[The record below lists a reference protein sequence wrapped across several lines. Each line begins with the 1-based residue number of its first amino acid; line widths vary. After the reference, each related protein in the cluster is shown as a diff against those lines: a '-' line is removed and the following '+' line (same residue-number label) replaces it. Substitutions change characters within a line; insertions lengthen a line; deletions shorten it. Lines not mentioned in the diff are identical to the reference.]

1 MKNILKKY
9 PAKNKDAQ
17 KETYQGFPYPN
28 MSLDL
33 HGHTSLEAT
42 NKLAWILEHARY
54 NDYICIKIITGIGKK
69 ILKPL
74 VRQQL
79 KSWKAQSKIKDF
91 TEVVDENK
99 QKAGVFLYLV

>member
-9 PAKNKDAQ
+9 PAEDKDGHN
-17 KETYQGFPYPN
+17 ETYQGFPYPN

-42 NKLAWILEHARY
+42 SKLFWILPHAQY

-79 KSWKAQSKIKDF
+79 QSWKAQNKIKDF
-91 TEVVDENK
+91 IEVIGENK